1 MTTLEPVVTHHP
13 AAASRRG
20 TFDLMRERERI
31 GFLSYSFSGD
41 DTIMIDY
48 VEVDPALRGSGLGRR
63 LVEAAVA
70 WAREHAYHVVP
81 LCSYA
86 RAVVRAETQI
96 DR

>member
-1 MTTLEPVVTHHP
+1 MTTVEPVVTHRP

-20 TFDLMRERERI
+20 TFDLDRDGKRI

-48 VEVDPALRGSGLGRR
+48 VEVDPTLRGHGLGRR
-63 LVEAAVA
+63 LVDAAVA
-70 WAREHAYHVVP
+70 WAREHAHQVVP

-86 RAVVRAETQI
+86 RAVMRADAQTE
-96 DR
+96 R